1 MKYELS
7 RSKVKNYLEA
17 HRSRFSTTEWSDYKS
32 DDICTEFRISHT
44 YGTVLK
50 KNGYVFIKDKKIM
63 LHPSIF
69 KLTEAE
75 LHKKNLD
82 YTYYGLKQKKEIE
95 KQKHK
100 KFMDELLQQPFFKNL
115 LEKHKQKNSEI
126 NNSVV
131 QTLFE
136 KPDNS
141 KEPNLDE
148 LPIKNSNKKITIGFK
163 CSPFLKYRLEK
174 DAETNGITL
183 STLVHKIIND
193 YINKE
198 THLDK
203 KEAIL
208 GTGDKKNLLSAL
220 KEKYG
225 ILETQQSTESP
236 KALKKLYSESKSNPI
251 KNGYAC
257 PKCEK
262 ELYDTNP
269 SIVISENTEQGIINK
284 TIVHCD
290 CGFVESR
297 TI

>member
-32 DDICTEFRISHT
+32 DEICTEFRVSHT
-44 YGTVLK
+44 YGTILK

-82 YTYYGLKQKKEIE
+82 YAYYGVRQRKEIE
-95 KQKHK
+95 KQKHQ

-126 NNSVV
+126 NSSVV
-131 QTLFE
+131 QSLFE
-136 KPDNS
+136 KPDS
-141 KEPNLDE
+141 FKEPNLDE
-148 LPIKNSNKKITIGFK
+148 LPKKPNKKITIGFK
-163 CSPFLKYRLEK
+163 CSPVLKYRLEK
-174 DAETNGITL
+174 EAETNGITL
-183 STLVHKIIND
+183 STLVHKIIID

-198 THLDK
+198 TDK
-203 KEAIL
+203 KEAQP
-208 GTGDKKNLLSAL
+208 KNNLLSAIN
-220 KEKYG
+220 EKYG
-225 ILETQQSTESP
+225 ILETQQTQAP
-236 KALKKLYSESKSNPI
+236 KTLKKLYSESKSNSI